1 MKPQSAWGVILTHLR
16 PYRFSSIALL
26 AAIAGAEITAA
37 LTLWQLS
44 RLVNYMA
51 QFTAPINEL
60 AIQSIQQQL
69 IILFAIYITSS
80 MLWRASGYLGAKVP
94 SEVSK
99 DLEYT
104 AFTHLL
110 KHSQSFFLDNFS
122 GSLVKKV
129 KGLSGGF
136 ANISNAIMWR
146 VAPIT
151 ASLISMLIM
160 ISLRQIWISI
170 GIMLG
175 IGTAVAINIMFFY
188 RKRIYERRRTYKDSE
203 ITGRLSDVVTNQI
216 NVKMFGTEQQE
227 STHFFNLL
235 QERTQLS
242 QKAMLIGEQ
251 SFFIQNFI
259 YLIADVI
266 VMWYALHL
274 WLNGTLQLGDFL
286 LINTYLFSLISK
298 FFDIGKIVRDI
309 QVGVADTQEMVD
321 ILNLPAD
328 IQDTPGASPLI
339 VTKGAINFDQVS
351 FSYHEREVLNDFSLS
366 IKPGEKIAL
375 VGPSGAGKSTVVKL
389 LLRLYNIHQG
399 TIHID
404 AQNIATVTQKSLWEA
419 VSLVP
424 QDPVLFHRSL
434 LENITYGTNATFDE
448 VVAATKKAHCHEFIS
463 QLTHQYETYVG
474 ERGVKLSG
482 GERQRVAIARAIL
495 KNAPILVLD
504 EATSSLDSE
513 SESMIQ
519 SALRN
524 LMKEKTAIV
533 IAHRLSTIMQMDRI
547 LVIDQGR
554 LVDSGTH
561 EELLAKDSLYKK
573 LWKIQAGGF
582 VQ

>member
-1 MKPQSAWGVILTHLR
+1 
-16 PYRFSSIALL
+16 
-26 AAIAGAEITAA
+26 
-37 LTLWQLS
+37 
-44 RLVNYMA
+44 MA
-51 QFTAPINEL
+51 QLATPIHEL

-69 IILFAIYITSS
+69 IVLFTIYISS
-80 MLWRASGYLGAKVP
+80 SLLWRASGYLGAKVP
-94 SEVSK
+94 SEVGK

-151 ASLISMLIM
+151 ASLISMLIV
-160 ISLRQIWISI
+160 ISLRQIWISV
-170 GIMLG
+170 GITLG

-188 RKRIYERRRTYKDSE
+188 RKRIYERRRTFKDSE

-216 NVKMFGTEQQE
+216 NVKMFGTEQHE
-227 STHFFNLL
+227 SQYFGDLL

-242 QKAMLIGEQ
+242 QKAMLMGEQ
-251 SFFIQNFI
+251 SFFIQNFV
-259 YLIADVI
+259 YLIAEVL
-266 VMWYALHL
+266 VMLYALQL
-274 WLNGTLQLGDFL
+274 WRDGTLQLGDFL
-286 LINTYLFSLISK
+286 LIQTYLFSLISK

-309 QVGVADTQEMVD
+309 QIGIADTQEMVD
-321 ILNLPAD
+321 ILNLPAG
-328 IQDTPGASPLI
+328 IQDTPNASTLTI
-339 VTKGAINFDQVS
+339 TKGAITFDHVS
-351 FSYHEREVLNDFSLS
+351 FSYHEREVLNDFTLT
-366 IKPGEKIAL
+366 IRPGEKIAL
-375 VGPSGAGKSTVVKL
+375 VGPSGAGKSTIVKL
-389 LLRLYNIHQG
+389 LLRLYDIQQG
-399 TIHID
+399 TIRID
-404 AQNIATVTQKSLWEA
+404 DQDIATVTQKSLWDT

-434 LENITYGTNATFDE
+434 LENITYGTNATMEQVID
-448 VVAATKKAHCHEFIS
+448 ATKKAHCHQFINE
-463 QLTHQYETYVG
+463 LPHQYETYVG

-582 VQ
+582 VQE

>member
-37 LTLWQLS
+37 LSLWQLS

-51 QFTAPINEL
+51 QLTAPIHEL

-69 IILFAIYITSS
+69 IVLFTIYISS
-80 MLWRASGYLGAKVP
+80 SLLWRASGYLGAKVP
-94 SEVSK
+94 SEVGK

-151 ASLISMLIM
+151 ASLISMLIV
-160 ISLRQIWISI
+160 ISLRQIWISV
-170 GIMLG
+170 GITLG

-188 RKRIYERRRTYKDSE
+188 RKRIYERRRTFKDSE

-216 NVKMFGTEQQE
+216 NVKMFGTEQHE
-227 STHFFNLL
+227 SKYFGDLL

-242 QKAMLIGEQ
+242 QKAMLMGEQ
-251 SFFIQNFI
+251 SFFIQNFV
-259 YLIADVI
+259 YLIAEVL
-266 VMWYALHL
+266 VMWYALQL
-274 WLNGTLQLGDFL
+274 WLDGTLQLGDFL
-286 LINTYLFSLISK
+286 LIQTYLFSLISK
-298 FFDIGKIVRDI
+298 FFDIGKIIRDI
-309 QVGVADTQEMVD
+309 QIGIADTQEMVD
-321 ILNLPAD
+321 ILNLPAG
-328 IQDTPGASPLI
+328 IQDAPNASTLT
-339 VTKGAINFDQVS
+339 VTQGAITFDHVS
-351 FSYHEREVLNDFSLS
+351 FSYHEREVLNNFTLT
-366 IKPGEKIAL
+366 IRPGEKIAL
-375 VGPSGAGKSTVVKL
+375 VGPSGAGKSTIVKL
-389 LLRLYNIHQG
+389 LLRLYDIQQG
-399 TIHID
+399 TIRID
-404 AQNIATVTQKSLWEA
+404 DQDIATITQKSLWDT

-434 LENITYGTNATFDE
+434 LENITYGTNATMEQVID
-448 VVAATKKAHCHEFIS
+448 ATKKAHCHQFIS
-463 QLTHQYETYVG
+463 QLPHQYETYVG